1 MFNVD
6 IGEIN
11 PLASC
16 CTDRLMELHNSN
28 AIIGRKQELAH
39 FKVVSYAPFGYA
51 KWQRWSI
58 VSHGEPRAIISYDD
72 DDDKTWLLHVYRVER
87 VQHERKRT
95 WWGPCVFLS
104 RHSVKAP
111 KWSLSLSLSRAAASV
126 VPTQEKKER
135 KKPLGD
141 KIHSAALLQVF
152 LFLFVSSLFLRR
164 SVWFIGYG
172 TLFYRVWVWV
182 LVNLKFRVRTVI
194 ILFYS
199 TQLGSGVLEFFFYFC
214 RYRA

>member
-111 KWSLSLSLSRAAASV
+111 KWSLSLSLSCSSFSSTDAG
-126 VPTQEKKER
+126 EER
-135 KKPLGD
+135 KKETFRRQNPFCC
-141 KIHSAALLQVF
+141 SATGIPFPFCIFSFSASFCLV
-152 LFLFVSSLFLRR
+152 
-164 SVWFIGYG
+164 
-172 TLFYRVWVWV
+172 YRVWYSF
-182 LVNLKFRVRTVI
+182 LSGLGLGFGKFKI
-194 ILFYS
+194 
-199 TQLGSGVLEFFFYFC
+199 
-214 RYRA
+214 